1 MIEIQMNGPG
11 KNALGTEMMKFLIE
25 QLRAAAGRPVLLTGT
40 GDAFCAGLNLK
51 EVAAADGDAMLAFLG
66 LLEECISTLF
76 LYPGPTVAAVN
87 GHAIA
92 GGCVLTLCC
101 DHRVMTSNPRAKI
114 GLNETALG
122 VRFPPRTLAAVRR
135 RLAPQHES
143 RVILGADLVDAP
155 AALSLGL
162 IDEIAGDVMAA
173 ARARL
178 SVLGGYQAD
187 GYAVNKADLRGSSPA
202 DLCPDDVQD
211 LRLREAAT
219 LWAGSVTRERLLR
232 VLGR

>member
-11 KNALGTEMMKFLIE
+11 KNALGTEMMRFLVQE
-25 QLRAAAGRPVLLTGT
+25 LRAAAGKPVLLTGV

-66 LLEECISTLF
+66 LLEEMVSALY

-92 GGCVLTLCC
+92 GGCVLVLCC
-101 DHRVMTSNPRAKI
+101 DHRVMTASPRAKI

-122 VRFPPRTLAAVRR
+122 VRFPPRTLAAVRS
-135 RLAPQHES
+135 RLAPQHAS
-143 RVILGADLVDAP
+143 RVLLGADLVDAP
-155 AALSLGL
+155 TALSLGL
-162 IDEIAGDVMAA
+162 IDEIADDVAAA

-178 SVLGGYQAD
+178 SVLAGHPAD
-187 GYAVNKADLRGSSPA
+187 AYATTKGDLRGTSPA
-202 DLCPDDVQD
+202 DLCPDDAQD
-211 LRLREAAT
+211 RRLREASA
-219 LWAGSVTRERLLR
+219 LWVGSSVKEKLLR